1 MWKFIV
7 RRLLGMIPQ
16 LFILSIIVFM
26 MAKAMPGDALT
37 GKQMDPKAS
46 EERILE
52 LREKMGLND
61 PVHVQYIRWIKNVA
75 QGDWGVS
82 YTHKTKVTDV
92 IGDRIWNTVYLAFG
106 TLIVTYLLAIPLGIV
121 SGRWNDS
128 WMDKVITGYNYVGF
142 ATPIFIFALIMLFLF
157 GFKFDLFPTGG
168 TIDSHLEAGTLAYVV
183 SKINHLVLPVM
194 SGALIATA
202 TTVQYLKSEIIDTK
216 IKDFVRTARSKGIPE
231 SKIYSR
237 HILRNS
243 FLPIAAF
250 LGYEITGLVGGSI
263 FIESIYSYPGIGQ
276 LFVKSVMLRDFSV
289 VTALVMMTS
298 FATLL
303 GTLLSDIIL
312 SAVDPRIR
320 IE

>member
-1 MWKFIV
+1 MWKFIL
-7 RRLLGMIPQ
+7 RRILGMIPQ
-16 LFILSIIVFM
+16 LFVLSILVFM

-37 GKQMDPKAS
+37 GRQMDPKADP
-46 EERILE
+46 ERIAE
-52 LREKMGLND
+52 QRVQMGLND
-61 PVHVQYIRWIKNVA
+61 PVHVQYIRWIKNIA
-75 QGDWGVS
+75 HGDWGVS
-82 YTHKTKVTDV
+82 YTHKTRVTEV

-106 TLIVTYLLAIPLGIV
+106 TLLITYLLAIPLGII

-128 WMDKVITGYNYVGF
+128 WMDKAITGYNYLGY
-142 ATPIFIFALIMLFLF
+142 ATPVFIFALLMLFLF
-157 GFKFDLFPTGG
+157 SFTFALFPAGG
-168 TIDSHLEAGTLAYVV
+168 SVDPYIEPGTFSYVLN
-183 SKINHLVLPVM
+183 KINHLVLPVM
-194 SGALIATA
+194 SGALVATV
-202 TTVQYLKSEIIDTK
+202 TTVQYLKNEIIDTK
-216 IKDFVRTARSKGIPE
+216 TRDFIRTARSKGIPD
-231 SKIYSR
+231 SKVYSG
-237 HILRNS
+237 HILRNA

-250 LGYEITGLVGGSI
+250 LGYEITGLVGGSV

-276 LFVKSVMLRDFSV
+276 LFVTSVMLRDFSV